1 MTYQFKIQLKDVY
14 NPTVWRRVQMP
25 SDFTFV
31 EFHEVIQVAF
41 GWENSHMFFF
51 SPKGYRSNPII
62 EMDTEVDES
71 FEVISEDSLDAETTL
86 LSEIFVSL
94 KQKFTYIY
102 DYGDDWNHQI
112 TLEKILM
119 NNETEK
125 PVLLDGEGACPPED
139 CGGSWGYDSLKKK
152 LADKKHPDHKDMKEW
167 MGLRPRQNWDAAAFD
182 LEAFQ
187 QFFNEYF
194 SNE

>member
-1 MTYQFKIQLKDVY
+1 MIYQFKIHLKDIY
-14 NPTVWRRVQMP
+14 NPIVWRRVLVP

-62 EMDTEVDES
+62 EMDPEVDES

-86 LSEIFVSL
+86 LSEIFISL

-112 TLEKILM
+112 MLEKILM
-119 NNETEK
+119 NDEIEK
-125 PVLLDGEGACPPED
+125 PVLLNGEGACPPED
-139 CGGSWGYDSLKKK
+139 CGGPWGYDSLKKK

-167 MGLRPRQNWDAAAFD
+167 MGLRPRQNWDAAAFE

-187 QFFNEYF
+187 QYFNEYF